1 MGTEVFEGSFSDLSK
16 FVPEDLTKR
25 QITSKYACLFDPMGK
40 YCPVSGAMKVNLRRV
55 VLETSDWDDVV
66 SKETRAVWLRNFWRL
81 QQLKGLQFNRAR
93 VPTDAAN
100 TNVQLVAAVDASNEL
115 KAAAV
120 YARFLRTNG
129 QYSSQLIIG
138 RT

>member
-1 MGTEVFEGSFSDLSK
+1 M
-16 FVPEDLTKR
+16 
-25 QITSKYACLFDPMGK
+25 
-40 YCPVSGAMKVNLRRV
+40 
-55 VLETSDWDDVV
+55 
-66 SKETRAVWLRNFWRL
+66 
-81 QQLKGLQFNRAR
+81 KGLQFNRAR

-138 RT
+138 RTLLAKEDSSIPREELEAITIGSNLLWIVRRALKNYSPQIDLHCS